1 MISETFRPF
10 GPSETYVQLP
20 GYQPSI
26 GTHGM
31 ILRYFW
37 TISPLSFIRIRV
49 LYGALFGCSSWRSP
63 VSENTPQTLALRQA
77 SAKIAVSS
85 PGITDAVSYISLESY
100 MMPWVEYSGK
110 ITRSMPG
117 SPTFM
122 PTTISAIFLAL
133 AITSA
138 LVCNLGTL

>member
-1 MISETFRPF
+1 MIKLTFRPF
-10 GPSETYVQLP
+10 GPSDTYVQLP

-31 ILRYFW
+31 ILRYFR

-49 LYGALFGCSSWRSP
+49 LYGALCGCSSWRSP

-77 SAKIAVSS
+77 SAKISVSS
-85 PGITDAVSYISLESY
+85 PGTDDAVSYISFESY

-117 SPTFM
+117 KPVFK
-122 PTTISAIFLAL
+122 PTTMSA
-133 AITSA
+133 
-138 LVCNLGTL
+138 